1 MKLLNVLLT
10 EISEKVK
17 NKLLTK
23 FAGQTQDSVETIG
36 TYIDE
41 FEKYQNGLPADR
53 RDLNRY
59 SYDELKSLIN
69 SKRSAK
75 SFTEIYNFFK
85 RKGKE
90 AKAAGGVDI
99 PNTELKRAIK
109 KFLEIKSALPGT
121 KQDITKYEWL
131 ELVEVLE
138 RNYLKLLTKKLK
150 EKYKKSNPTLTD
162 TQILYYISEYVD
174 NFNQIPIEH
183 KNADEMSFQEME
195 HLLDGLQSGKEVQ
208 KTKQDTSDIPMVYD
222 ENNLKIFAP
231 TVKDQCIKLGNGRT
245 WCTSREGGSNLYY
258 NYRLGHER
266 TLYYVIDEDLPFKD
280 LNFACVILV
289 DPYGSMSLADG
300 SNSGR
305 YSGHQNIPWSE
316 IESKL
321 PKLQG
326 LKELFVPKPLTQEEK
341 DLIKKVDNAR
351 PGDNP
356 TEYFNNDEATV
367 EMWLEYNSPSLNDSQ
382 YSNISDNLK
391 KKYIA
396 LGQDLTAGQLSDS
409 PPDVVKYYV
418 SKKMESLKTVSL
430 NRLSGGDIALLNS
443 PLLKKLKEE
452 LKPKFASEL
461 STSNNSKTIELTFP
475 GRNEGNFLSLYGFED
490 IIPSLPKEMTKL
502 TIKSKE
508 AGLFIAIPDS
518 ITQFQNLQTVTFENC
533 LKELNSAICK
543 LPRLQFLNI
552 PKNNELKTIPD
563 CIIQIPSLVLLNTL
577 DCENLVHPKE
587 IENYAAPLQWEG
599 GESSGNGKIWD
610 FQMMNDDED

>member
-17 NKLLTK
+17 NKLLAK

-41 FEKYQNGLPADR
+41 FEKFQNGLPVDR

-59 SYDELKSLIN
+59 SYDELKSLID

-75 SFTEIYNFFK
+75 SFTEIYNMFK
-85 RKGKE
+85 KKGKE

-150 EKYKKSNPTLTD
+150 EKYRKTNPTLTD

-341 DLIKKVDNAR
+341 DLIKKVDNAH
-351 PGDNP
+351 PGENP

-577 DCENLVHPKE
+577 DCENLVHPKG
-587 IENYAAPLQWEG
+587 IENYASPLQWEG